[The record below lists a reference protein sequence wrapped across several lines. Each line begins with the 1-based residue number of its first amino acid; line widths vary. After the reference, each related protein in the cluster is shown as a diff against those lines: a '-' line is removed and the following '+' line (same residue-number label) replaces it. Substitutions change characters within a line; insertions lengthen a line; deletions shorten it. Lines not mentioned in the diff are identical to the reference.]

1 MKTIGVIVTVYLL
14 IGLFTAL
21 FEIFVYA
28 DLYWTEWFKNR
39 LSEIRSINNMT
50 IRIVYILLL
59 AYCFIITVLI
69 WPTYIQFYIDVILE
83 YVLEKVRN
91 K

>member
-1 MKTIGVIVTVYLL
+1 MKVIGIIVTVYLL
-14 IGLFTAL
+14 IGLFTVF

-28 DLYWTEWFKNR
+28 DLFWRAWFENR

-59 AYCFIITVLI
+59 ICCVMITALI
-69 WPTYIQFYIDVILE
+69 WPTYIQFYMNVVLEYILE
-83 YVLEKVRN
+83 IVRR